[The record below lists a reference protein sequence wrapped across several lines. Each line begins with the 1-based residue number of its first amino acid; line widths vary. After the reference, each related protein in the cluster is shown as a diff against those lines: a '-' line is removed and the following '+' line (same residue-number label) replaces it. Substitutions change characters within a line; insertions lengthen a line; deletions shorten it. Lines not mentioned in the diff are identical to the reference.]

1 MVVSLD
7 SFGNSRLRGLVL
19 HSIDRIFELTLD
31 EGEFWSRSD
40 WLLYMLAKW
49 RLTLDDAIKGRHGS
63 GLAVYRDRKN

>member
-19 HSIDRIFELTLD
+19 HSISRIFELTFD
-31 EGEFWSRSD
+31 EGEFCSRSD
-40 WLLYMLAKW
+40 WLLHMLADW

-63 GLAVYRDRKN
+63 GLEVYNRQS